1 MPHIAV
7 EGCCHG
13 DLDKIYATLL
23 HATEQKELNDQKE
36 LAIKSMLEE
45 SETSASSSSSDDF
58 LNAIND
64 YKKPSIDLL
73 MVCGDFESIRHAD
86 DLNSM
91 SVPDKY
97 KEWKDFYKYFAP
109 SPLKKEEEETKVAP
123 IPTLFIGGMWKII
136 FMFGIYSINFI

>member
-13 DLDKIYATLL
+13 DLDKIYATLE
-23 HATEQKELNDQKE
+23 HAIEQKQLKDQQE
-36 LAIKSMLEE
+36 LALKSVE
-45 SETSASSSSSDDF
+45 SDDDF
-58 LNAIND
+58 LNALEE

-73 MVCGDFESIRHAD
+73 LVCGDFECIRHAD

-97 KEWKDFYKYFAP
+97 KEWKDFHKYFP
-109 SPLKKEEEETKVAP
+109 QSQLRKEGEETKVAP
-123 IPTLFIGGMWKII
+123 MPTLFIGGL
-136 FMFGIYSINFI
+136 FF

>member
-23 HATEQKELNDQKE
+23 HSIEQKELKEQQE
-36 LAIKSMLEE
+36 LALKSLENE
-45 SETSASSSSSDDF
+45 SEESSDDF
-58 LNAIND
+58 LQTLSE

-73 MVCGDFESIRHAD
+73 LVCGDFESIRHSD
-86 DLNSM
+86 DMNSM

-97 KEWKDFYKYFAP
+97 KEWKDFHKYFP
-109 SPLKKEEEETKVAP
+109 PHQFRKEGEEVKVAP
-123 IPTLFIGGMWKII
+123 MPTLFI
-136 FMFGIYSINFI
+136 